1 MINDQKTES
10 ENISRHSKLIKKKE
24 REKVVQLK
32 EERILLPRFLITAR
46 KRTELDLEETIGYC
60 KFSVVP
66 KLMFGQ
72 DGEPL
77 LSSDKAKIL
86 HVIESSSSED
96 KDVNT
101 PILTEPVI
109 ILDGMALVNK
119 FHKGEEVKTWKVFSS
134 FLPECRV

>member
-72 DGEPL
+72 DGEP
-77 LSSDKAKIL
+77 